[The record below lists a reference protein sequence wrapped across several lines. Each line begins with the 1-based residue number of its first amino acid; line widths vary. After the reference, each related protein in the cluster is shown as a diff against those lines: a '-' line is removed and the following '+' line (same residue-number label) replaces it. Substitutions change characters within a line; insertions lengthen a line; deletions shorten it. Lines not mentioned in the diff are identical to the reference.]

1 MGNGGIRARATGE
14 RLERLATAAAVAVA
28 AVLVAAKLAAWRAS
42 GSVAVLSSLADGSI
56 DLVASTVTFL
66 AVRFAHRPADRS
78 HRFGHGKAEPLGAL
92 ALAGFVA
99 VSAIFVAVA
108 AVGRLIAPV
117 PIRATELGIIVMT
130 ASIALTFGLVALQ
143 TRVAEAT
150 GSLAIRA
157 NRLHYAGD
165 LLTNLAALL
174 ALVLVGVTGVL
185 RIDAATGLAIAAYLA
200 VNAVR
205 IGRGSLDELLDREI
219 PSADRARIKA
229 IVAAE
234 RGVAG
239 MHDLRTRRS
248 GRTRF
253 IEFQVELD
261 GAMPVRRAHDIVDRV
276 ETAVAELYPGAQVII
291 HQEPTGLV
299 DARLDHRLES

>member
-1 MGNGGIRARATGE
+1 MGNGRIRNRSREE
-14 RLERLATAAAVAVA
+14 RLKRLATGAAVAVA
-28 AVLVAAKLAAWRAS
+28 AILVAGKLAAWLAS
-42 GSVAVLSSLADGSI
+42 DSVAVLSSLADSSM
-56 DLVASTVTFL
+56 DLVASFVTFL

-78 HRFGHGKAEPLGAL
+78 HRFGHGKAESLGAL

-99 VSAIFVAVA
+99 ASAIFVAVA
-108 AVGRLIAPV
+108 AVGRLIEPV
-117 PIRATELGIIVMT
+117 PIHATGLGIIVMIV
-130 ASIALTFGLVALQ
+130 SIALTFGLVALQ

-157 NRLHYAGD
+157 DRLHYAGD

-174 ALVLVGVTGVL
+174 ALVLVSLTGAL

-219 PSADRARIKA
+219 PSADRARIEA

-253 IEFQVELD
+253 IEFHVELD
-261 GAMPVRRAHDIVDRV
+261 GAMPVRRAHDIVDRI
-276 ETAVAELYPGAQVII
+276 ETAVAELYPGAQVIV
-291 HQEPTGLV
+291 HQEPAGLV